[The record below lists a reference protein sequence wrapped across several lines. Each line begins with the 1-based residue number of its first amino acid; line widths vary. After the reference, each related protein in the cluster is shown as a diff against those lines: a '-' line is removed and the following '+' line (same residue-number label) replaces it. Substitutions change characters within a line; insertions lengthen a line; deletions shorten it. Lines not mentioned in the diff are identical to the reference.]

1 MTRDARPRMPSVL
14 LVMGVSGAGK
24 STAGER
30 LASELGWPFR
40 DADGFHPQA
49 NIDKMSRG
57 IPLTDEDRW
66 PWLGAIAA
74 WIDAHRTAGTH
85 GIVSCSALKRRY
97 RDLLLGNR
105 PEVRL
110 VYLKGDYDLIAGRMG
125 RRTDHFMPPSLL
137 KSQFDALEEPG
148 FDERPLIAPIEPTP
162 RRILEQ
168 ILAELAA
175 EQLGSE

>member
-1 MTRDARPRMPSVL
+1 MRDGNPSMPSVL

-30 LASELGWPFR
+30 LAAELGWPFR
-40 DADGFHPQA
+40 DADSFHPQS

-57 IPLTDEDRW
+57 IPLTDDDRW

-74 WIDAHRTAGTH
+74 WIDDHRSARTH
-85 GIVSCSALKRRY
+85 GIVSCSALRRRY
-97 RDLLLGNR
+97 RDLLLGGR
-105 PEVRL
+105 KDVRL

-125 RRTDHFMPPSLL
+125 RRAGHFMPPALL
-137 KSQFDALEEPG
+137 RSQFDALEEPG
-148 FDERPLIAPIEPTP
+148 ADEHPLIAPIEPTP

-175 EQLGSE
+175 EQLGAD